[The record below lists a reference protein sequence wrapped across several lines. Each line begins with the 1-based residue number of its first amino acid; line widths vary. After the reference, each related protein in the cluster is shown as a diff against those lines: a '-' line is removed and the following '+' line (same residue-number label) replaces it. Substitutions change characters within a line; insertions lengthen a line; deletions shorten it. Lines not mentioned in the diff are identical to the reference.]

1 MLYDITRTVSPEI
14 AVWPGDTPFSSKL
27 VLAMADGEAV
37 NVSTLTMSVHTGTH
51 VDAPYHFTAD
61 GPRVGQMSL
70 EAFIGPARVVSVD
83 KTGGLLPGDL
93 ADGALDGAERVLF
106 HTPASDVPDERW
118 ESDIAHMTVEMADYL
133 AGLGVRLVGLDSPSM
148 DPVDSEEMPAHHAL
162 NRHGISIL
170 EALSLKGVP
179 DGDYELIALP
189 LKLADADGSPVRAV
203 LRTLED

>member
-27 VLAMADGEAV
+27 VMAIAEGEAV
-37 NVSTLTMSVHTGTH
+37 NVSTLTMSAHTGTH
-51 VDAPYHFTAD
+51 VDALYHFTED
-61 GPRVGQMSL
+61 GLRVGQVSL

-106 HTPASDVPDERW
+106 HAPASD
-118 ESDIAHMTVEMADYL
+118 
-133 AGLGVRLVGLDSPSM
+133 
-148 DPVDSEEMPAHHAL
+148 
-162 NRHGISIL
+162 
-170 EALSLKGVP
+170 VP

-203 LRTLED
+203 LRTLEG